1 MEKNMSDLEKDM
13 KVNLI
18 IEEYREGKYS
28 KELVERELRLMGMD
42 RFEIQKA
49 IGEVVQLNG

>member
-1 MEKNMSDLEKDM
+1 MSDLEKDM